1 MADSTALEIRELI
14 SLSLNKHFIVKGNYG
29 SKANSVTLIIL
40 KKSKRIHLHP
50 ALVLRDKIERKKKK
64 VLKHTSNMLSPSEKW
79 ED

>member
-1 MADSTALEIRELI
+1 MADSSALEIREII
-14 SLSLNKHFIVKGNYG
+14 SLSLNKHFMVKGNYG

-50 ALVLRDKIERKKKK
+50 ALVLRDKIEKKKK
-64 VLKHTSNMLSPSEKW
+64 ALKHTINMLSPSEKR